1 MTRQSKYLLTI
12 ILFTV
17 LLLRIP
23 TLYTSIIDIDESQYG
38 EFAVKVVDGM
48 APYASSI
55 GEKPP
60 LMYYYYIWIFKAFG
74 KNNYSMVHAVTI
86 LWVMASAYVL
96 FLIGRLRYNESV
108 GFIAALFYAVFST
121 THEPKIIS
129 TNGETLMTLPL
140 VLGIYFFSL
149 YEQRVHDNKNSKTLY
164 WIGLAGVFTGLGF
177 LFRHQAG
184 MQIGFLGIYF
194 LLRYVIFDPKV
205 RSTIDYVKRLLQGA
219 FLGISF
225 LLPFGA
231 ACWIMY
237 ALGVL
242 DKFLYWN
249 FTFNFKYIG
258 AGANLLP
265 VFNGL
270 IRLPI
275 FIAFTFP
282 AWYYAVK
289 GIMKGIPFLFR
300 SIRERRV
307 DMESS
312 KYLFLTLWLILSA
325 VPVFL
330 GSRFYSHY
338 FIQLFPPLFLL
349 GAVGAFY
356 TLEKLKEKASQ
367 NKEYW
372 LLSRKLTVVIGLYAI
387 FFLIPRVNAD
397 YTKVMIKKVSPGDAR
412 LGVYPEQKAVGE
424 YIKRKTE
431 VNDTIFVWGFAT
443 PIYVYADRACGSRF
457 SWADFL
463 SGRIPGL
470 PTGGKYKKE
479 NTDSYIVSGS
489 WEEFCDDFIRY
500 QPVYF
505 VDTSAGDYHEYGK
518 YPIHRKYRGFDLGK
532 FVDRFYKRE
541 TEIRGM
547 ILYRLKKAIRRPC
560 Q

>member
-1 MTRQSKYLLTI
+1 MTRQSKYLLAI

-23 TLYTSIIDIDESQYG
+23 TLYTAIMDIDESQYG

-48 APYASSI
+48 PPYASSI

-74 KNNYSMVHAVTI
+74 KNNYYMVHAITI
-86 LWVMASAYVL
+86 LWAMISAYVI

-108 GFIAALFYAVFST
+108 GLIAALFYAVFST

-140 VLGIYFFSL
+140 VLGVYFFSL
-149 YEQRVHDNKNSKTLY
+149 YEQRVHDNGKSKTVY
-164 WIGLAGVFTGLGF
+164 WIGLAGIFTGLGF
-177 LFRHQAG
+177 LFRYQAG

-205 RSTIDYVKRLLQGA
+205 KSAVTYVKRLSQGA

-225 LLPFGA
+225 LVPFGI
-231 ACWIMY
+231 ACWIMDS
-237 ALGVL
+237 LGVF
-242 DKFLYWN
+242 DKFIYWN

-265 VFNGL
+265 SFNGL

-275 FIAFTFP
+275 FLVFTLPVWF
-282 AWYYAVK
+282 YAVK
-289 GIMKGIPFLFR
+289 GIIKGISLL
-300 SIRERRV
+300 IRDIKGKQVERIS
-307 DMESS
+307 DS
-312 KYLFLTLWLILSA
+312 YLFLILWLIFS
-325 VPVFL
+325 VIPVFL

-338 FIQLFPPLFLL
+338 FIQTFPPLFLL

-356 TLEKLKEKASQ
+356 TFEKIKEKTGQ
-367 NKEYW
+367 KMGYT
-372 LLSRKLTVVIGLYAI
+372 LISRKLTLVIAFYAI
-387 FFLIPRVNAD
+387 LFMLPRVDAD
-397 YTKVMIKKVSPGDAR
+397 YTKVLMKKISPGDAK

-424 YIKRKTE
+424 YIKRRTQRT
-431 VNDTIFVWGFAT
+431 DTIFIWGFAT

-457 SWADFL
+457 SWTDFL

-470 PTGGKYKKE
+470 PTGGTYKKA
-479 NTDSYIVSGS
+479 NTDSYIVSGA
-489 WEEFCDDFIRY
+489 WEDFCDDLIRY

-505 VDTSAGDYHEYGK
+505 VDTSTGDYHEYGK

-532 FVDRFYKRE
+532 FVDRFYRE
-541 TEIRGM
+541 ETRIYGM
-547 ILYRLKKAIRRPC
+547 TLYRLKKAIQRPC